1 MLLLLL
7 LNTVSVLRLN
17 IPLLM
22 KRFTRRFAGLR
33 RMLIQSRDPEKI
45 ALGGDSAGGDIAAV
59 VSRKYCFS

>member
-1 MLLLLL
+1 
-7 LNTVSVLRLN
+7 
-17 IPLLM
+17 M